1 MQNRFIGILIGN
13 KLPKRGLEYQAKK
26 LMNISFELQLALF
39 ILLAKFYTEFFFADP
54 PSITKTPSNG
64 LYEAHKG
71 DDVTLSCVGSGK
83 PKPTITWTR
92 LVRLYF
98 AVFSGSFFFCIAK
111 YLQTLSIRR

>member
-1 MQNRFIGILIGN
+1 
-13 KLPKRGLEYQAKK
+13 
-26 LMNISFELQLALF
+26 MNISFDFQLALF
-39 ILLAKFYTEFFFADP
+39 ILLAKLYTEFFFADP

-98 AVFSGSFFFCIAK
+98 AVFSGSFFFA
-111 YLQTLSIRR
+111 

>member
-1 MQNRFIGILIGN
+1 MRNRFIGILISD
-13 KLPKRGLEYQAKK
+13 KLPKRGLKYQAKK
-26 LMNISFELQLALF
+26 LMNKSFDFQLALF
-39 ILLAKFYTEFFFADP
+39 MLAKFYTEFFFADP

>member
-1 MQNRFIGILIGN
+1 
-13 KLPKRGLEYQAKK
+13 
-26 LMNISFELQLALF
+26 MNIYFEFQLALF
-39 ILLAKFYTEFFFADP
+39 ILLAKLYTEFFFADP

-111 YLQTLSIRR
+111 YLQHYPLGGRSKAYP